1 METITF
7 NGLVVIKFYTDS
19 CMPCKRLKP
28 VIEKMEKEFPSVK
41 IYSVNIE
48 EDYKL
53 AKQFRIKS
61 VPTMVFLN
69 GETELQRIEG
79 LANTEN
85 TRKAFK
91 SLAG

>member
-61 VPTMVFLN
+61 VPTMVFMN